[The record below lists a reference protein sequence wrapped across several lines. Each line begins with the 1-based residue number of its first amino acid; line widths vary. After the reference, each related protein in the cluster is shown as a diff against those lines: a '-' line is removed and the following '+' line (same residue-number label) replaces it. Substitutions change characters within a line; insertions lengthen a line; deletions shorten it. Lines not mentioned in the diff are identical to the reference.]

1 MIKIALALLV
11 AVQLLQAKS
20 ITMLLNRLEKMPES
34 QLDRLSVEKSKLGE
48 RALSDK
54 LMPKVDISAG
64 YEVYSSPNGMLPV
77 APNELI
83 GMVKDQSIGQ
93 PFSKQI
99 MREGVSFSW
108 PLFVK
113 SIYTLKEKAQ
123 LLHLAAKEKKRL
135 NLLQRQA
142 IVVGSVAQ
150 LHYLEAMSQAL
161 QTKKRS
167 ILETQKSTK
176 VKTKSGRIPESANYL
191 LQSHIDD
198 LDIAMNGIE
207 QNRNLLASKIE
218 TLTGIDLKHSV
229 TLHLKREVRQ
239 GEIFALKPLE
249 IKVEATKKG
258 IKAANESY
266 YPTVA
271 TKGNYGYSQADA
283 YNNGASLHEHFG
295 SAGLYVTMS
304 LFDRS
309 KSTASQEAKL
319 AYLQEKRH
327 YEQTEHTLTVQARQ
341 LRREI
346 LLLKRSQKLAH
357 KSIENQ
363 QRLLNIAKVS
373 LENENI
379 TQEEYLRYEDALANA
394 KANLYKIV
402 AQKWQDIAQLAVIY
416 GNNLKEIVK

>member
-11 AVQLLQAKS
+11 AAQLLQAKS
-20 ITMLLNRLEKMPES
+20 ITMLLNRLEKMPQS

-83 GMVKDQSIGQ
+83 GMVKDQSVGQ
-93 PFSKQI
+93 PFSRQI

-150 LHYLEAMSQAL
+150 LRYLEAMSQAL

-176 VKTKSGRIPESANYL
+176 VKTESGRIPESANYL

-229 TLHLKREVRQ
+229 ALHLKREVRQ
-239 GEIFALKPLE
+239 GEILALKPLAT
-249 IKVEATKKG
+249 KVEATQKG
-258 IKAANESY
+258 IKAAEESY

-295 SAGLYVTMS
+295 S
-304 LFDRS
+304 
-309 KSTASQEAKL
+309 
-319 AYLQEKRH
+319 
-327 YEQTEHTLTVQARQ
+327 
-341 LRREI
+341 
-346 LLLKRSQKLAH
+346 
-357 KSIENQ
+357 
-363 QRLLNIAKVS
+363 VS
-373 LENENI
+373 L
-379 TQEEYLRYEDALANA
+379 R
-394 KANLYKIV
+394 
-402 AQKWQDIAQLAVIY
+402 
-416 GNNLKEIVK
+416 